1 MKRNNKKALYESI
14 MSSVAREVKKALNES
29 SIEDYNIEYSNL
41 IPNKVKK
48 YCREHNISY
57 NIIDV
62 IHKKYV
68 VKQKRSEGWHLWYNI
83 MGEATGNVL
92 EVEFI
97 GDNIKNNVLY
107 FNYWE
112 NEDMDNKLY
121 VSILP
126 IKPTNLKATG
136 SIVTKFFRVFESK
149 MIINDLEYFL
159 YDYDGNDWH
168 ISDHFRFH

>member
-1 MKRNNKKALYESI
+1 MKKDSKKALYESI
-14 MSSVAREVKKALNES
+14 MASVAKEVKKALNEG

-62 IHKKYV
+62 MHKKYD
-68 VKQKRSEGWHLWYNI
+68 VKQRRSEGWHLWYNP
-83 MGEATGNVL
+83 MGETTGNVL

-97 GDNIKNNVLY
+97 GDNIKNSVLY
-107 FNYWE
+107 FIYWE

-121 VSILP
+121 VSIVP
-126 IKPTNLKATG
+126 IKPSKPKVTG
-136 SIVTKFFRVFESK
+136 SILTKFFRTFESK
-149 MIINDLEYFL
+149 MVINDLEYFL
-159 YDYDGNDWH
+159 YNYDGNEWR
-168 ISDHFRFH
+168 ISYHFGIR